1 MTLPIKT
8 LEELMDPAV
17 EARQAA
23 RRAARQSDLLRQ
35 VWRAFLAPGAPVPIA
50 RIAHEA
56 TTWLHPAAVRDG
68 LARLDEE
75 DLILLQES
83 VVRLAYP
90 FSGDPTPFTVVLPDG
105 RARFVCCAVDA
116 LGIAPMLGQAI
127 EIRTHCHHCR
137 TPIGL
142 SVDPEGP
149 DSGADG
155 VMVWIGRRDPDER
168 RACTGY

>member
-1 MTLPIKT
+1 MTLSIKT

-23 RRAARQSDLLRQ
+23 RRAARQNDLLRQ
-35 VWRAFLAPGAPVPIA
+35 VWRAFLADGGPVPIA
-50 RIAHEA
+50 MIAREA
-56 TTWLHPAAVRDG
+56 TRLATAAVRDG
-68 LARLDEE
+68 LARLDGE
-75 DLILLQES
+75 DLLLLQDG

-90 FSGDPTPFTVVLPDG
+90 FSGDPTAFTVALPDG

-116 LGIAPMLGQAI
+116 LGIAPMLGRPI
-127 EIRTHCHHCR
+127 KVRSDCHHCR
-137 TPIGL
+137 GPIEF

-149 DSGADG
+149 DPGANG

-168 RACTGY
+168 RACTGL